1 MDGKNTCQQ
10 DWTKAMAVILTLA
23 KQLQDEYAVRGN
35 GCHILLVTNDI
46 MIMDMYVAANIASK
60 YIKQVTTID

>member
-1 MDGKNTCQQ
+1 MVSRVGSGETGRCCSKSTD
-10 DWTKAMAVILTLA
+10 
-23 KQLQDEYAVRGN
+23 KQLQDEYAVRGKE
-35 GCHILLVTNDI
+35 CHILLVTNGI

>member
-1 MDGKNTCQQ
+1 
-10 DWTKAMAVILTLA
+10 MAVILTLA
-23 KQLQDEYAVRGN
+23 KQLQDEYAVRGK

-46 MIMDMYVAANIASK
+46 MIMGMYVAANIASK